1 MDIEKLK
8 KDKHFLNLLQKAQDS
23 AITEASQ
30 LEEEEY
36 QRLKAEVYEMA
47 DIYVNDPEGEEGQKA
62 FNEIVFDLSM
72 PLKYTLFHQRIAEL
86 TRKRESERIKII
98 PSAVNTLR
106 YPTTKLSLT
115 LLENPIQS
123 VEGVNVATKTDLDA
137 GMNYMTY
144 FNIIEDTNIK
154 LPENFEFTSKVARYV
169 DVVGSILEDP
179 IAREHGGII
188 KVRHFINTMNGKDAA
203 PVRDEKIEEV
213 INDLNTLATI
223 RIEIDARGHQDYNA
237 RKKNKHKINVPYYS
251 DYLLATRIMMID
263 DDYYMQMLTFPPLYE
278 YAKETGQMRTYPK
291 YMIDLTRVH
300 TVDELGAIIKE
311 EKTAI
316 TKTSE
321 RYENIRDFFLRGELN
336 RLEQM
341 KKKSNNQNAYIDI
354 LYSRLYDFLEKQDPA
369 LNVPKRKGKIDEQIR
384 KVLQVLK
391 DKGAIKDFNSDISK
405 GTQKKYKIRIK

>member
-86 TRKRESERIKII
+86 TKKREAERIKII

-123 VEGVNVATKTDLDA
+123 IEGVNVATKTDLDA

-154 LPENFEFTSKVARYV
+154 LPENFEFTSKVARYI

-179 IAREHGGII
+179 VAREHGGII

-223 RIEIDARGHQDYNA
+223 RIKIDAREHQNYNA
-237 RKKNKHKINVPYYS
+237 LKKNKHKINVPYYS

-300 TVDELGAIIKE
+300 TVDELGTIIKE

>member
-86 TRKRESERIKII
+86 TRKKEAERIKII

-123 VEGVNVATKTDLDA
+123 VEGVNVATKTDIDA

-154 LPENFEFTSKVARYV
+154 MPENFEFTSKVARYI

-237 RKKNKHKINVPYYS
+237 LKKNKHKISVPYYS

-300 TVDELGAIIKE
+300 TVDELGTIIKE

-341 KKKSNNQNAYIDI
+341 KKKSNNKNAYIDI
-354 LYSRLYDFLEKQDPA
+354 LYSRLYDFLEKQDPT
-369 LNVPKRKGKIDEQIR
+369 LNVSKRKGKIDEQIR

>member
-1 MDIEKLK
+1 MDIK
-8 KDKHFLNLLQKAQDS
+8 KDKHFLSLLQKAQDS

-36 QRLKAEVYEMA
+36 QRLKVEVYEMA
-47 DIYVNDPEGEEGQKA
+47 DIYVNDPEGEAGQKA

-86 TRKRESERIKII
+86 TRKSEAERIRII

-115 LLENPIQS
+115 LLESPIQS
-123 VEGVNVATKTDLDA
+123 IEGVNVATKTDIDA

-154 LPENFEFTSKVARYV
+154 LPENFEFTSKVARYI

-179 IAREHGGII
+179 VAREHGGII

-237 RKKNKHKINVPYYS
+237 LKKNTHKISVPYYS

-300 TVDELGAIIKE
+300 TVDELGTIIKE
-311 EKTAI
+311 EKTEI

-341 KKKSNNQNAYIDI
+341 KKKSNNRNAYIDI
-354 LYSRLYDFLEKQDPA
+354 LYSRLYGFLEKQDPA
-369 LNVPKRKGKIDEQIR
+369 LNVSKRKGTIDEQIR

-391 DKGAIKDFNSDISK
+391 DKGAITNFDCDISK
-405 GTQKKYKIRIK
+405 GKQKKYKIRIM

>member
-1 MDIEKLK
+1 MDFEELK
-8 KDKHFLNLLQKAQDS
+8 KDTYSYKLPRRGPGSD
-23 AITEASQ
+23 ITEASQ
-30 LEEEEY
+30 LGEEEY
-36 QRLKAEVYEMA
+36 QRLEAEVYEAA
-47 DIYVNDPEGEEGQKA
+47 DIYMNDPEGKEGQNA
-62 FNEIVFDLSM
+62 FYEMVFNSAM
-72 PLKYTLFHQRIAEL
+72 PLRYMLFHKRIAEL
-86 TRKRESERIKII
+86 TRTIEAERFKII

-115 LLENPIQS
+115 LLERPIQS
-123 VEGVNVATKTDLDA
+123 IEGVSVATKTDIDA
-137 GMNYMTY
+137 GVNYMTY

-154 LPENFEFTSKVARYV
+154 LPENFEFTSKVARYI

-179 IAREHGGII
+179 VAREHGSVI

-213 INDLNTLATI
+213 INDLNALATI

-237 RKKNKHKINVPYYS
+237 LKKKKHKISVPYYS

-263 DDYYMQMLTFPPLYE
+263 DEYYMQMLTFPPLYE

-300 TVDELGAIIKE
+300 TVDELGTIIKE
-311 EKTAI
+311 EKTEI

-354 LYSRLYDFLEKQDPA
+354 LYSRLYGFLEKQDPA
-369 LNVPKRKGKIDEQIR
+369 LNVSKRKGTIDEQIR

-391 DKGAIKDFNSDISK
+391 DKGAIKDFNSDVPK
-405 GTQKKYKIRIK
+405 GKQKKYKIRIM

>member
-1 MDIEKLK
+1 MDIEELK
-8 KDKHFLNLLQKAQDS
+8 KDKHFLNLLKKAQDS
-23 AITEASQ
+23 AITDASQ

-62 FNEIVFDLSM
+62 FNEIVFDLSI

-86 TRKRESERIKII
+86 TRKREAEGIKVI
-98 PSAVNTLR
+98 PSAVDTLR
-106 YPTTKLSLT
+106 YATTKLSLT
-115 LLENPIQS
+115 LLEKPIQS
-123 VEGVNVATKTDLDA
+123 IEGVNVTTKTDIDA

-154 LPENFEFTSKVARYV
+154 LPENFEFTSKVARYI

-179 IAREHGGII
+179 VAREHGGII

-223 RIEIDARGHQDYNA
+223 RIKIDARKHQDYNA
-237 RKKNKHKINVPYYS
+237 RKKGKPKINTPYYI
-251 DYLLATRIMMID
+251 DYLLATRIMMVD

-300 TVDELGAIIKE
+300 TVDELGRIIKE
-311 EKTAI
+311 EKTEI

-321 RYENIRDFFLRGELN
+321 RFENIRDFFLRGELN

-369 LNVPKRKGKIDEQIR
+369 LNISKRKGKIDEQIR

-391 DKGAIKDFNSDISK
+391 DKGAITDFDPDISK

>member
-1 MDIEKLK
+1 MTEEEKRDPSFFEGFVKRLQ
-8 KDKHFLNLLQKAQDS
+8 DGQLNLADKNYILNMDRVKLNEMLS
-23 AITEASQ
+23 
-30 LEEEEY
+30 EY
-36 QRLKAEVYEMA
+36 GGRLVIKYEDDTGQNYPSDTLIVY
-47 DIYVNDPEGEEGQKA
+47 
-62 FNEIVFDLSM
+62 
-72 PLKYTLFHQRIAEL
+72 
-86 TRKRESERIKII
+86 

-115 LLENPIQS
+115 LLEKPIQS
-123 VEGVNVATKTDLDA
+123 IEGVNLTTKADLEE

-144 FNIIEDTNIK
+144 FNIIGDTNIK
-154 LPENFEFTSKVARYV
+154 LPENFEFTSKVARYI

-179 IAREHGGII
+179 EVREHGGII

-300 TVDELGAIIKE
+300 TVDELGTIIKE
-311 EKTAI
+311 EKTEI

-391 DKGAIKDFNSDISK
+391 DKGAIKDFDSDISK
-405 GTQKKYKIRIK
+405 GKQKKYKIRIK

>member
-1 MDIEKLK
+1 MNIEKLK
-8 KDKHFLNLLQKAQDS
+8 KDKHFLSLLQKAQDS

-47 DIYVNDPEGEEGQKA
+47 DIYVSDPEGEEGQKA
-62 FNEIVFDLSM
+62 FNEMVFDLSM

-86 TRKRESERIKII
+86 TRKREAERIKII

-123 VEGVNVATKTDLDA
+123 IEGVNVATKTDLEA

-154 LPENFEFTSKVARYV
+154 MPENFEFTSKVARYI

-223 RIEIDARGHQDYNA
+223 RIKIDAREHQNYNA
-237 RKKNKHKINVPYYS
+237 LKKNKHKINVPYYS
-251 DYLLATRIMMID
+251 D
-263 DDYYMQMLTFPPLYE
+263 
-278 YAKETGQMRTYPK
+278 
-291 YMIDLTRVH
+291 
-300 TVDELGAIIKE
+300 
-311 EKTAI
+311 
-316 TKTSE
+316 
-321 RYENIRDFFLRGELN
+321 
-336 RLEQM
+336 
-341 KKKSNNQNAYIDI
+341 
-354 LYSRLYDFLEKQDPA
+354 
-369 LNVPKRKGKIDEQIR
+369 
-384 KVLQVLK
+384 
-391 DKGAIKDFNSDISK
+391 
-405 GTQKKYKIRIK
+405 

>member
-1 MDIEKLK
+1 
-8 KDKHFLNLLQKAQDS
+8 
-23 AITEASQ
+23 
-30 LEEEEY
+30 
-36 QRLKAEVYEMA
+36 
-47 DIYVNDPEGEEGQKA
+47 
-62 FNEIVFDLSM
+62 
-72 PLKYTLFHQRIAEL
+72 
-86 TRKRESERIKII
+86 
-98 PSAVNTLR
+98 
-106 YPTTKLSLT
+106 
-115 LLENPIQS
+115 
-123 VEGVNVATKTDLDA
+123 
-137 GMNYMTY
+137 MTY

-154 LPENFEFTSKVARYV
+154 MPENFEFTSKVARYI

-179 IAREHGGII
+179 VAREHGGII

-223 RIEIDARGHQDYNA
+223 RIKIDAREHQNYNA
-237 RKKNKHKINVPYYS
+237 LKKNKHKINVPYYS

-300 TVDELGAIIKE
+300 TVDELGTIIKE
-311 EKTAI
+311 EKTEI

-354 LYSRLYDFLEKQDPA
+354 LYSRLYDFLEKQDPT
-369 LNVPKRKGKIDEQIR
+369 LNVSKRKGKIDEQIR

-391 DKGAIKDFNSDISK
+391 DKGAIKDFNSDVSK